1 MRENGKKV
9 HVLKDPKLK
18 LIRYN
23 LRAILVKE
31 YDKRIKE
38 FMERS
43 KELSEKEDK
52 GEISYREWK
61 NEIIRMRKERVELLD
76 ALAGNPIICMQCK
89 SVKNDLQQDKWGGWE
104 CYNQEHELDKK
115 GLSHPTSPFDDNL
128 VLWKFF

>member
-23 LRAILVKE
+23 LRAILWRE
-31 YDKRIKE
+31 YRKRIKE

-43 KELSEKEDK
+43 KILSERKRN
-52 GEISYREWK
+52 GEISFEEWDE
-61 NEIIRMRKERVELLD
+61 EIIRMRKERVALQE

-89 SVKNDLQQDKWGGWE
+89 SVKNDLQQDKRGVWE
-104 CYNQEHELDKK
+104 CYNEEHELDEK
-115 GLSHPTSPFDDNL
+115 GLPHPTSPFDENL

>member
-23 LRAILVKE
+23 LRAILWRE
-31 YDKRIKE
+31 YRKRIKE
-38 FMERS
+38 STKRS
-43 KELSEKEDK
+43 KELSEKLDK

-61 NEIIRMRKERVELLD
+61 NELIRMRKERVELQD
-76 ALAGNPIICMQCK
+76 ALVGNPIICMQCK

-104 CYNQEHELDKK
+104 CYNQEHEFDEK
-115 GLSHPTSPFDDNL
+115 GLPHPASPFDENL
-128 VLWKFF
+128 VLWKGL

>member
-1 MRENGKKV
+1 MKENGKKV

-23 LRAILVKE
+23 LRAILSKE

-38 FMERS
+38 FTKRS
-43 KELSEKEDK
+43 KILSERKRN
-52 GEISYREWK
+52 GEISFEEWDE
-61 NEIIRMRKERVELLD
+61 EIIRMRKERVALLD

-104 CYNQEHELDKK
+104 CYNQEHELDEK
-115 GLSHPTSPFDDNL
+115 GLSHPTSPFDENF
-128 VLWKFF
+128 VLWKGL

>member
-104 CYNQEHELDKK
+104 CYNQEHEFDEKELP
-115 GLSHPTSPFDDNL
+115 HPTSPFDENL